1 MGHGHHPLGGE
12 GGDPMTGTLRAALP
26 LLAAVAA
33 PLMLLRVLAARR
45 TRAARLAAL
54 WKEPGTELWRDRLR
68 WPGVGTRR
76 PRREDPQLPLLA
88 ELLAACLA
96 AGAAPGAAAGAV
108 GGSLSGPL
116 AAGLRRAATELRL
129 GGEPAAVW
137 KRFGQLPGASG
148 LARRLELADVS
159 GAPAVAT
166 VAAEAAECRARRGRA
181 AQTTA
186 RRAAVLVTG
195 PLGLCFLPAFL
206 LIGVA
211 PVVIGLAK
219 ELM

>member
-1 MGHGHHPLGGE
+1 
-12 GGDPMTGTLRAALP
+12 MTGTLRTALP

-54 WKEPGTELWRDRLR
+54 WKEPGTEPWRDRLR